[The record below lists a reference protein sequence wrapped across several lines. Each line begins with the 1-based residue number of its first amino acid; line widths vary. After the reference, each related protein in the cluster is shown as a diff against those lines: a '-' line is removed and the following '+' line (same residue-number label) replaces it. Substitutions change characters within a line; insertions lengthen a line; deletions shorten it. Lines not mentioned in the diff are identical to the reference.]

1 MNRSDYLAK
10 ARHNEEFLESIDK
23 NRFCDWWV
31 TASFY
36 VALHYVNA
44 FVSVSIKSGFCSH
57 EKIKN
62 ILHPQGS
69 FTDLRFPRDKFEDY
83 MLLQNLSRK
92 ARYMQVG
99 DHEDSVC
106 RLMKPK
112 HVQKAEKLMNSV
124 RTYVLSRQ
132 PKDDSSESGK

>member
-1 MNRSDYLAK
+1 MEPSDYLAK
-10 ARHNEEFLESIDK
+10 AKHNEGFLESIDRE
-23 NRFCDWWV
+23 RFCDWWV

-62 ILHPQGS
+62 LLHPEGN
-69 FTDLRFPRDKFEDY
+69 FPDLRFPKDKFEDY

-106 RLMKPK
+106 KLMKPK
-112 HVQKAEKLMNSV
+112 HVARAERLMDSV
-124 RTYVLSRQ
+124 RSYVMSRL
-132 PKDDSSESGK
+132 PKIGSGE

>member
-1 MNRSDYLAK
+1 MEQNDYLAK
-10 ARHNEEFLESIDK
+10 ARHNEEFLSTIDRD
-23 NRFCDWWV
+23 RFCDWWV

-57 EKIKN
+57 EKIKS
-62 ILHPQGS
+62 ILHPEGN
-69 FTDLRFPRDKFEDY
+69 FPDLRFPREKFEDY

-106 RLMKPK
+106 KLMKPK
-112 HVQKAEKLMNSV
+112 HVARAERLMESV
-124 RTYVLSRQ
+124 RSYVLSRLLKEPQ
-132 PKDDSSESGK
+132 KSEG

>member
-23 NRFCDWWV
+23 DRFCDWWV

-57 EKIKN
+57 EKIKS

-69 FTDLRFPRDKFEDY
+69 VSYPII
-83 MLLQNLSRK
+83 
-92 ARYMQVG
+92 A
-99 DHEDSVC
+99 
-106 RLMKPK
+106 
-112 HVQKAEKLMNSV
+112 
-124 RTYVLSRQ
+124 
-132 PKDDSSESGK
+132 SGV

>member
-1 MNRSDYLAK
+1 MEPSDYLAK
-10 ARHNEEFLESIDK
+10 AKHNEEFLESIDRE
-23 NRFCDWWV
+23 RFCDWWV

-62 ILHPQGS
+62 LLHPEGN
-69 FTDLRFPRDKFEDY
+69 FPDLRFPKDKFEDY

-106 RLMKPK
+106 KLMKPK
-112 HVQKAEKLMNSV
+112 HVARAERLMGSV
-124 RTYVLSRQ
+124 RSYVMSRL
-132 PKDDSSESGK
+132 PKIGSDE

>member
-1 MNRSDYLAK
+1 
-10 ARHNEEFLESIDK
+10 
-23 NRFCDWWV
+23 
-31 TASFY
+31 
-36 VALHYVNA
+36 
-44 FVSVSIKSGFCSH
+44 
-57 EKIKN
+57 
-62 ILHPQGS
+62 
-69 FTDLRFPRDKFEDY
+69 

-124 RTYVLSRQ
+124 RTYVLGRL

>member
-23 NRFCDWWV
+23 DRFCDWWV

-57 EKIKN
+57 EKIKS

-69 FTDLRFPRDKFEDY
+69 VSFPII
-83 MLLQNLSRK
+83 
-92 ARYMQVG
+92 A
-99 DHEDSVC
+99 
-106 RLMKPK
+106 
-112 HVQKAEKLMNSV
+112 
-124 RTYVLSRQ
+124 
-132 PKDDSSESGK
+132 SGVWRPG

>member
-1 MNRSDYLAK
+1 MEVIDYLAK
-10 ARHNEEFLESIDK
+10 ARHNEEFLGTIDRE
-23 NRFCDWWV
+23 RFCDWWV
-31 TASFY
+31 TACFY
-36 VALHYVNA
+36 IALHYVNA

-62 ILHPQGS
+62 ILHPEGNFQN
-69 FTDLRFPRDKFEDY
+69 LRFPREKFEDY

-106 RLMKPK
+106 KLMKPK
-112 HVQKAEKLMNSV
+112 HVARAKRLMESI
-124 RTYVLSRQ
+124 RCYVLSRL
-132 PKDDSSESGK
+132 PK

>member
-57 EKIKN
+57 EGP
-62 ILHPQGS
+62 LHAG
-69 FTDLRFPRDKFEDY
+69 RGPR
-83 MLLQNLSRK
+83 
-92 ARYMQVG
+92 
-99 DHEDSVC
+99 
-106 RLMKPK
+106 RLCVP
-112 HVQKAEKLMNSV
+112 VDEA
-124 RTYVLSRQ
+124 
-132 PKDDSSESGK
+132 

>member
-1 MNRSDYLAK
+1 MDRSDYLAK
-10 ARHNEEFLESIDK
+10 ARHNEEFLATID
-23 NRFCDWWV
+23 RDRYSDWWV

-44 FVSVSIKSGFCSH
+44 FVSVSLKSGFCSH
-57 EKIKN
+57 EKIKS
-62 ILHPQGS
+62 ILHPEGR
-69 FTDLRFPRDKFEDY
+69 FVDLRFPRDTFDDY
-83 MLLQNLSRK
+83 LQLQNLSRK

-106 RLMKPK
+106 KLMKPK

-124 RTYVLSRQ
+124 RSYVLSRL
-132 PKDDSSESGK
+132 PKDS

>member
-10 ARHNEEFLESIDK
+10 AHHNEEFLESIDK
-23 NRFCDWWV
+23 DRFCDWWV

-57 EKIKN
+57 EKIKS

-124 RTYVLSRQ
+124 RTYVLSRL